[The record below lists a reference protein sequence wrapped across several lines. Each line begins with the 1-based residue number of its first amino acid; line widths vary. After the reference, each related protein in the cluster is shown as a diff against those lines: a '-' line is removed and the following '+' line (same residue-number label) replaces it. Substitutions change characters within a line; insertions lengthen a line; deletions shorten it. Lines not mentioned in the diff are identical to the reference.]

1 MAQNVVESGER
12 QFRSLS
18 DIRKYKEELHEQ
30 IKRDEESIA
39 GKWNDLFHHEDEAP
53 TGKAQKLTRM
63 LSMGTGIFDGVMLGW
78 KLYRKYQEG
87 AFLFGKKKK
96 RK

>member
-1 MAQNVVESGER
+1 MSQKTTENAER
-12 QFRSLS
+12 QFRSLD
-18 DIRKYKEELHEQ
+18 DIREYKDELREH
-30 IKRDEESIA
+30 IRRDEDSIA
-39 GKWNDLFHHEDEAP
+39 DKWDSLFHREEAP
-53 TGKAQKLTRM
+53 ANNRAQKLARM
-63 LSMGTGIFDGVMLGW
+63 VSLGTGVFDGAMLGW

>member
-1 MAQNVVESGER
+1 MNRNTTENTER
-12 QFRSLS
+12 QFRSLN
-18 DIRKYKEELHEQ
+18 DIREYKDELREQ
-30 IKRDEESIA
+30 IKRDEDNIA
-39 GKWNDLFHHEDEAP
+39 DKWDSLFHRDEAP
-53 TGKAQKLTRM
+53 ANSKAQKIARM
-63 LSMGTGIFDGVMLGW
+63 VSLGSGVFDGAMLGW

>member
-1 MAQNVVESGER
+1 MDQKTTENSER
-12 QFRSLS
+12 HFRSLS
-18 DIRKYKEELHEQ
+18 DIREYKDELREQ
-30 IKRDEESIA
+30 IKLDEDSIANKWDSLFHRDEPPANS
-39 GKWNDLFHHEDEAP
+39 
-53 TGKAQKLTRM
+53 KAQKLARM
-63 LSMGTGIFDGVMLGW
+63 VSLGSGVFDGAMLGW